1 MRPNWAIEEQALART
16 LKKGSPRA
24 SIRIFDD
31 FLIVT
36 ALANLPMAHTAMHL
50 TAGSSTVFEVFVGPD
65 LLRFFSRESRQGCAS
80 GRPMPPIAAAIT
92 SLTCVFSSFKRCCDR
107 VLITVSEM
115 RCLDSPS

>member
-50 TAGSSTVFEVFVGPD
+50 TAGSSTVLEVFVGPD
-65 LLRFFSRESRQGCAS
+65 LLRFFSSESKHGCAS
-80 GRPMPPIAAAIT
+80 GRPIPPIAAAIT
-92 SLTCVFSSFKRCCDR
+92 SLT
-107 VLITVSEM
+107 
-115 RCLDSPS
+115 